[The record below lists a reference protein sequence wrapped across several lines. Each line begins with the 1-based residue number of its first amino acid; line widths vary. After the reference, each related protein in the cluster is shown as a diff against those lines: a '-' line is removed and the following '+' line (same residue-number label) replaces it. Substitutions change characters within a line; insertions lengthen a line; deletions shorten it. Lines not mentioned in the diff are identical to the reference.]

1 MSFSS
6 SSHSIVV
13 GVVVKKNKNGSA
25 KFKVRCSR
33 YLYVCPPSS
42 RNYNHTTRDQTDHSL
57 LFRPWS
63 PARFFMLT
71 DAASSG
77 THLLSTTRRRLQS
90 LSAIC
95 PRPSPPVSIP
105 HLWSFIFLLRF
116 FFSLLC
122 AQLTRASIS
131 LPCRAEVTFTKV

>member
-1 MSFSS
+1 MSFFS

-42 RNYNHTTRDQTDHSL
+42 RNYNHTTCDRTEHSMV
-57 LFRPWS
+57 FRPWS
-63 PARFFMLT
+63 LALLFMLSNV
-71 DAASSG
+71 ASSG
-77 THLLSTTRRRLQS
+77 TRLLSTTRRRLQS

-105 HLWSFIFLLRF
+105 HLCSFIFLLRF
-116 FFSLLC
+116 FLSLLC